1 MRAVSV
7 KMQQTI
13 INKKC
18 LRYFILDVLLYFI
31 NEILWLPIFKY
42 EKIIRNSSLDE
53 LRRKWSNIL

>member
-13 INKKC
+13 INKKY

-42 EKIIRNSSLDE
+42 EKNN
-53 LRRKWSNIL
+53 KKF